1 MKYIRTKDGEIFDYE
16 PTHDIDVDG
25 FIVQHINGWNEP
37 LMKEDIIKTADT
49 IEELCDVII
58 YTDKYGNHEI
68 IYGSLE
74 QKKTRIEE
82 IKKMGLRQ
90 SDAFYGAIW
99 VFDSNG
105 APALKPV
112 AKMNEKGNWNCYE
125 TN

>member
-1 MKYIRTKDGEIFDYE
+1 MKKYIKTKFEIYEWDTMSPIIRYNISGEI
-16 PTHDIDVDG
+16 ID
-25 FIVQHINGWNEP
+25 Q
-37 LMKEDIIKTADT
+37 ADT
-49 IEELCDVII
+49 IPELCDVII

-90 SDAFYGAIW
+90 GDALYGAIW

-112 AKMNEKGNWNCYE
+112 AKMNEKGDWNCYE
-125 TN
+125 IQ